1 MGKYY
6 NKDGYMNDEAFEKE
20 LSKIHN
26 QIENGADI
34 EELKKIR
41 RRLYYL
47 KSQYEKCGR
56 RNLDIELELECVNEF
71 LQD

>member
-6 NKDGYMNDEAFEKE
+6 DKEGYINEEAFEKE
-20 LSKIHN
+20 LSKIHKR
-26 QIENGADI
+26 IEDGADI

-47 KSQYEKCGR
+47 KSRYEECGLY
-56 RNLDIELELECVNEF
+56 NSDIELEIKCVNEF
-71 LQD
+71 LHD